1 MAHPR
6 YVFDDHQMAE
16 REPLGASASPYH
28 PRNQYYPPSR
38 SQQQYQDSFRPPS
51 FGPRPGAHS
60 DSAFEQLRM
69 QRRNSRGQSSERSN
83 GHGNFRP
90 YVPAG
95 AASNSYYEPQDIVSP
110 ISPPQ
115 PPPHR
120 AEGRLWGN
128 DQVSYSESQRPRAL
142 SNITPGADDFSNAAA
157 GGMTG
162 IALTVADQTARE
174 SGLNAL
180 HGPAYPR
187 EYDQS
192 RQFQSQQTP
201 GPNAREASNYPQAQM
216 SYASSYTQNSGPPSL
231 QNSSQALDAAQYA
244 PGAGTPGQAT
254 PSRSPPQGPGTT
266 GAGIYTDDPFLSY
279 GRPQP
284 PGLGVVDPLAALD
297 DDGDD
302 GLNYH
307 RKSKRNSIL
316 SLGNGSNKSAAAV
329 AGTAAAGGVI
339 GGLASGNGSGNVSGY
354 TPVKNNVQ
362 MTDTIQ
368 AASPYDPGF
377 VAERPGW
384 NYTGKSSSKG
394 KKWRLVAILALGL
407 LVAAGIAL
415 GIVFG
420 VVLKHGGEDKKQGES
435 QSAADDDTQKNGDL
449 DINSSEIKALMNNP
463 DLHKVFP
470 GMDYTPLN
478 TQYPDCIHNPP
489 SQNNITRDIAV
500 LSQLTNTVRLYG
512 TDCNQTEMVIHAL
525 KQLKLENTIKIWM
538 GVWQDGNTTT
548 NDRQLSQMWTILDTY
563 GEKWFKGLIVAN
575 EILFR
580 EEMTLTGLS
589 TLLSDVRTNL
599 TSRGMKLPV
608 ATSDLGDNWD
618 ESLAKVSDYIMANI
632 HPFFGGVP
640 VKKAA
645 AWTTNFWQD
654 QVGAFMKS
662 DKSKNIISETG
673 WPSQG
678 GTDCGLDTKTTNC
691 PDRAVAGITELNQ
704 FMSDFVCSALANG
717 TNYFWFEAFDEPWK
731 VQFNTKD
738 QQWED
743 HWGLMDVDRNL
754 KKGVKIPDCGGKT
767 ID

>member
-6 YVFDDHQMAE
+6 YSFDDDQMAE
-16 REPLGASASPYH
+16 REPLDANASSYH

-51 FGPRPGAHS
+51 ASRPGAHP
-60 DSAFEQLRM
+60 DSAFERLRM
-69 QRRNSRGQSSERSN
+69 QRRNSQGQSSERSN
-83 GHGNFRP
+83 ADGNLRA

-95 AASNSYYEPQDIVSP
+95 VASNSYEQQDIVSP
-110 ISPPQ
+110 MSPPQ
-115 PPPHR
+115 PPPHP
-120 AEGRLWGN
+120 AEGRPWDN
-128 DQVSYSESQRPRAL
+128 DQVSYSKSQRPRAL

-180 HGPAYPR
+180 DGPAYPR
-187 EYDQS
+187 EYDE
-192 RQFQSQQTP
+192 P
-201 GPNAREASNYPQAQM
+201 GQNAREASNYAQAQM
-216 SYASSYTQNSGPPSL
+216 PYASPYTQNSGPPSL
-231 QNSSQALDAAQYA
+231 QNSSQALNTAQYA
-244 PGAGTPGQAT
+244 PGAGTPGQAS

-266 GAGIYTDDPFLSY
+266 GIYTDDPFLSY

-307 RKSKRNSIL
+307 RKSKRNSML
-316 SLGNGSNKSAAAV
+316 SLGNGSNKSAAAI

-339 GGLASGNGSGNVSGY
+339 GGLASRNGSGNVSGY
-354 TPVKNNVQ
+354 TPMKNNVQ
-362 MTDTIQ
+362 MADTIQ

-377 VAERPGW
+377 VAEKPGW
-384 NYTGKSSSKG
+384 NSTGKSSSKG
-394 KKWRLVAILALGL
+394 KKWRLVAILALAL
-407 LVAAGIAL
+407 LVAAGIVL

-420 VVLKHGGEDKKQGES
+420 VVLKHGGDDKKQGES
-435 QSAADDDTQKNGDL
+435 AQGESAADDTTKNGDL
-449 DINSSEIKALMNNP
+449 DINSSEIQALMNNP

-478 TQYPDCIHNPP
+478 SQYPDCMHNPP
-489 SQNNITRDIAV
+489 SQNNITRDVAV
-500 LSQLTNTVRLYG
+500 LSQLTNTIRLYG

-525 KQLKLENTIKIWM
+525 KQLKLDNTTKIWL

-580 EEMTLTGLS
+580 EEMTLTSLS

-632 HPFFGGVP
+632 HPFFGGVN
-640 VKKAA
+640 VKEAA
-645 AWTTNFWQD
+645 AWTTTFWQN
-654 QVGAFMKS
+654 QAGAFMKS

-678 GTDCGLDTKTTNC
+678 GSDCYPDTKTTNC
-691 PDRAVAGITELNQ
+691 PDRAVAGITQLNQ
-704 FMSDFVCSALANG
+704 FMNDWVCQALANE

-731 VQFNTKD
+731 VRFDTED

-754 KKGVKIPDCGGKT
+754 KKGIKIPDCGGKT
-767 ID
+767 VD

>member
-1 MAHPR
+1 
-6 YVFDDHQMAE
+6 
-16 REPLGASASPYH
+16 
-28 PRNQYYPPSR
+28 
-38 SQQQYQDSFRPPS
+38 
-51 FGPRPGAHS
+51 
-60 DSAFEQLRM
+60 M
-69 QRRNSRGQSSERSN
+69 QRRNSRGQSSERGN
-83 GHGNFRP
+83 GDGNFRA

-95 AASNSYYEPQDIVSP
+95 AAPSGYQGQDIVSP

-120 AEGRLWGN
+120 AEGGPWGN
-128 DQVSYSESQRPRAL
+128 DQVSYSESLRPRAL

-180 HGPAYPR
+180 HGPAYAR
-187 EYDQS
+187 EYDQ
-192 RQFQSQQTP
+192 QQPIPTH
-201 GPNAREASNYPQAQM
+201 SNYPPAQM
-216 SYASSYTQNSGPPSL
+216 PYASPYTQNSGPPSL
-231 QNSSQALDAAQYA
+231 QNSSQALNAAQYA
-244 PGAGTPGQAT
+244 PGVGTPGQAS
-254 PSRSPPQGPGTT
+254 PSRSPPQGS
-266 GAGIYTDDPFLSY
+266 GATGIYTDDPFLTY

-307 RKSKRNSIL
+307 RKKRNSML
-316 SLGNGSNKSAAAV
+316 SLGNGSNKSAAAI

-339 GGLASGNGSGNVSGY
+339 GGLASRNGSGNVSGY
-354 TPVKNNVQ
+354 TPMKNNVQ

-368 AASPYDPGF
+368 AASPYDPGL
-377 VAERPGW
+377 VPEKSAGW
-384 NYTGKSSSKG
+384 HTPAKSYSKG
-394 KKWRLVAILALGL
+394 KKWRLAAILTFALL
-407 LVAAGIAL
+407 IAAGIAL

-420 VVLKHGGEDKKQGES
+420 VVLKNKGDDKKPSGP
-435 QSAADDDTQKNGDL
+435 SAADDTAKNGDL
-449 DINSSEIKALMNNP
+449 DINSAEIKALMNNP
-463 DLHKVFP
+463 ELHKVFP

-478 TQYPDCIHNPP
+478 SQYPDCMHNPP
-489 SQNNITRDIAV
+489 SQNNITRDVAV
-500 LSQLTNTVRLYG
+500 LSQLTNTIRLYG

-525 KQLKLENTIKIWM
+525 KQLKLDNTIKIWL

-580 EEMTLTGLS
+580 EEMTLTDLS

-618 ESLAKVSDYIMANI
+618 EQLAKVSDYIMANI
-632 HPFFGGVP
+632 HPFFGGVN
-640 VKKAA
+640 VKEAA
-645 AWTTNFWQD
+645 AWTTTFWHNQA
-654 QVGAFMKS
+654 GTFMKS

-678 GTDCGLDTKTTNC
+678 GSDCYPDTKSTNC
-691 PDRAVAGITELNQ
+691 PDKAVAGITQLNQ
-704 FMSDFVCSALANG
+704 FMNDWVCQALANE

-731 VQFNTKD
+731 VKFNTEY

-754 KKGVKIPDCGGKT
+754 KKGIKIPDCGGKT
-767 ID
+767 VD